1 MDLYVSNMFSSA
13 GNRITTQQQFKS
25 DDDSQTRSNLQR
37 HARGNSLFENMKDGT
52 FRDVSEQADVTLGRW
67 AWGSLFT
74 DINNDG
80 WEDIYVVNGFFT
92 TEDTGDL

>member
-1 MDLYVSNMFSSA
+1 MFSSA
-13 GNRITTQQQFKS
+13 GNRIAFQRHFRENEDK
-25 DDDSQTRSNLQR
+25 DTREQIQR
-37 HARGNSLFENMKDGT
+37 HARGNSLFRNKGDGT
-52 FRDVSEQADVTLGRW
+52 FSDVSVESGVTMGRW

-80 WEDIYVVNGFFT
+80 LEDLYVVNGFYT